1 MDNGFI
7 VLSRDFFIG
16 KGINMAGYINPMNP
30 SQCIKIRIR
39 EIRDYYLEM
48 NYRKSRQLRRLPQS
62 SLMVKYYG
70 EVETNLGTG
79 YVYERVADYDGST
92 SLSIHDLVQ
101 LEVLARE
108 KGCSLKETAGTEKEI
123 PCVKDAIVK
132 LYEGILQDRVIVHD
146 YSCCNFM
153 VQFSTPTSWRIRIID
168 GLGYRVLIPLV
179 YYIDYFSVRQIRR
192 FRLRFINSFTTLQ
205 YPGFF
210 SEEEIESLKISL
222 NEQLSIN
229 HHNLRR

>member
-16 KGINMAGYINPMNP
+16 KGINMAVYINPMNP

-48 NYRKSRQLRRLPQS
+48 DYRKSRQRRKLPQS
-62 SLMVKYYG
+62 SLIAEYYG

-92 SLSIHDLVQ
+92 SLLIHDLVQ
-101 LEVLARE
+101 LEAQARE
-108 KGCSLKETAGTEKEI
+108 KGCSLKEIAGTEKEI

-132 LYEGILQDRVIVHD
+132 LFEGILQDRVIVHD

-153 VQFSTPTSWRIRIID
+153 VQFNTPTSWRIRIID

-179 YYIDYFSVRQIRR
+179 YYIDYFSVHQIRR
-192 FRLRFINSFTTLQ
+192 FRRRFINSFTTLQ

-210 SEEEIESLKISL
+210 SEKEIESLKISL
-222 NEQLSIN
+222 NG
-229 HHNLRR
+229 